1 MNNELTNRG
10 QFQPG
15 QSGNPTGKPLGV
27 RNVLSRSL
35 IEDLAAEWQEGG
47 REALKTVRV
56 EKPDKFVLAAMSIL
70 PKDILVSV
78 THQPNKLQAALEAMP
93 PEAQDMVAEAFKLM
107 GALGPERAL
116 ALLRSEAAKAVPGHT
131 ESPPQISSDDH

>member
-1 MNNELTNRG
+1 MNELTNRG
-10 QFQPG
+10 QFRPG
-15 QSGNPTGKPLGV
+15 QSGNPTGKALGV

-47 REALKTVRV
+47 RKALKTLRV

-78 THQPNKLQAALEAMP
+78 THQPNKLQAALESAT
-93 PEAQDMVAEAFKLM
+93 PEEQDMIAEAFKLI
-107 GALGPERAL
+107 AKIGPERAL
-116 ALLRSEAAKAVPGHT
+116 ALLRSEAAKPVPGHT
-131 ESPPQISSDDH
+131 ESPPKISTDDH